1 MASHTPTPRKRFVKS
16 GPFAEVCKRTLT
28 VSSGWPTI
36 TQAAP
41 LREPMSM
48 LCHKGSESLAKKLSP
63 PSFAVSLIA
72 CPRANA
78 CSCPFQPC
86 LNVPISITSSAPPN
100 LSVAVQTE
108 DCELVAG
115 LRQGLLQPTGSSGAV
130 GLSADSSWRE
140 AFPSAR
146 GGKDGSREGLQRM
159 ESWKWHGRALHNST
173 LKTIIDHR
181 RAKIACEKLWRELE
195 VTSSP
200 VAPLCS
206 SPPSPSAVRS
216 TWPACLDPAHPRP
229 PASTTT
235 PTPMPF
241 GGLSYRHDSGR
252 PSFRLRS
259 ATLSGTGGPLTRSG
273 STLTNASSSC
283 LYCPSLR
290 PLPRVSRYSR
300 SLPAFSVMCTG

>member
-1 MASHTPTPRKRFVKS
+1 
-16 GPFAEVCKRTLT
+16 
-28 VSSGWPTI
+28 
-36 TQAAP
+36 
-41 LREPMSM
+41 
-48 LCHKGSESLAKKLSP
+48 
-63 PSFAVSLIA
+63 
-72 CPRANA
+72 
-78 CSCPFQPC
+78 
-86 LNVPISITSSAPPN
+86 
-100 LSVAVQTE
+100 
-108 DCELVAG
+108 
-115 LRQGLLQPTGSSGAV
+115 
-130 GLSADSSWRE
+130 
-140 AFPSAR
+140 
-146 GGKDGSREGLQRM
+146 M

-206 SPPSPSAVRS
+206 

-241 GGLSYRHDSGR
+241 GGLSCRHDSGR

-300 SLPAFSVMCTG
+300 SLPAFSVMCTSVNRAALPDDHDL

>member
-1 MASHTPTPRKRFVKS
+1 M
-16 GPFAEVCKRTLT
+16 
-28 VSSGWPTI
+28 
-36 TQAAP
+36 
-41 LREPMSM
+41 
-48 LCHKGSESLAKKLSP
+48 
-63 PSFAVSLIA
+63 
-72 CPRANA
+72 
-78 CSCPFQPC
+78 
-86 LNVPISITSSAPPN
+86 
-100 LSVAVQTE
+100 
-108 DCELVAG
+108 AG
-115 LRQGLLQPTGSSGAV
+115 LRQGCWSQPSRISPSLPVQAGGK
-130 GLSADSSWRE
+130 LS
-140 AFPSAR
+140 PPR
-146 GGKDGSREGLQRM
+146 GDKDGSREGLQRM

-241 GGLSYRHDSGR
+241 GGLSYRHNSGR

>member
-100 LSVAVQTE
+100 LSVQTE

-115 LRQGLLQPTGSSGAV
+115 LRQGLLQPTGSSGSPSRLKLA
-130 GLSADSSWRE
+130 GSFPLGKGRQGRE
-140 AFPSAR
+140 S
-146 GGKDGSREGLQRM
+146 GGPAA
-159 ESWKWHGRALHNST
+159 HG
-173 LKTIIDHR
+173 
-181 RAKIACEKLWRELE
+181 ELE
-195 VTSSP
+195 MARQGP
-200 VAPLCS
+200 AQLDAQDYYRP
-206 SPPSPSAVRS
+206 PPSQD
-216 TWPACLDPAHPRP
+216 CL
-229 PASTTT
+229 
-235 PTPMPF
+235 
-241 GGLSYRHDSGR
+241 
-252 PSFRLRS
+252 
-259 ATLSGTGGPLTRSG
+259 
-273 STLTNASSSC
+273 
-283 LYCPSLR
+283 
-290 PLPRVSRYSR
+290 
-300 SLPAFSVMCTG
+300 